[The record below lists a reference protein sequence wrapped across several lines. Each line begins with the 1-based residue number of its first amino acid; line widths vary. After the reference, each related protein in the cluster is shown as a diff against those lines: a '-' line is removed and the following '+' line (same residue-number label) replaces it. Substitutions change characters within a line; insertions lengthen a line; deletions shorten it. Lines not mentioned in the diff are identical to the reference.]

1 MTYKGIIIKD
11 KEHLLEIKLRE
22 IEIKEKEIDMKLK
35 QSEINMEFAK
45 ETMKSQSEDLRDF
58 MNLESKRDKLFMA
71 AISLT
76 VFLCFT
82 IIMGA
87 MYFNKDELM
96 MELLR
101 ALGYVFGSGI
111 TGYGLGLQ
119 KGKDNGK
126 AKQSK

>member
-11 KEHLLEIKLRE
+11 KEDFLEVQLKE
-22 IEIKEKEIDMKLK
+22 IEIKEKEIDLKLK
-35 QSEINMEFAK
+35 QSEINIEFAK
-45 ETMKSQSEDLRDF
+45 ESLKRQSQDLRDF
-58 MNLESKRDKLFMA
+58 LNVENKRDKLFIA
-71 AISLT
+71 AISLII
-76 VFLCFT
+76 FLCFT

-101 ALGYVFGSGI
+101 AFGYVFGSGI

-119 KGKDNGK
+119 KGKDKDK